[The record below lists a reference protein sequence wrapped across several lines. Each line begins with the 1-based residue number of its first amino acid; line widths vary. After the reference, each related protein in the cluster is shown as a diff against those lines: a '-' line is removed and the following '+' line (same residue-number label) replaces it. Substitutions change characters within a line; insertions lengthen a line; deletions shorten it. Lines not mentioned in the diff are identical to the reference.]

1 MQQALYIVKCDN
13 DFSTINK
20 IQLLIYY
27 CIIYD
32 FKVNIMF
39 LDFLVHVRPKKPLE
53 IATHSCQ

>member
-20 IQLLIYY
+20 IQQLIYY

-32 FKVNIMF
+32 LKVNIMF
-39 LDFLVHVRPKKPLE
+39 LDFLHVRPKKPLE